1 MTTLANITFQKPGRK
16 PAGTLI
22 VLAGEDL
29 QLGPQARGLAVAA
42 LIARAAAA
50 ASFKGK
56 AMTTLDLY
64 APAETD
70 LDRLIVLGCGK
81 MGDVKEQD
89 WLRLGGAAIGAV
101 GRGKSATVLLE
112 RPDGRKLGAEL
123 AAEFALGVMLRSYA
137 FDKYKKDKPEDANG
151 KGPGEVAI
159 SLADFAE
166 ARRAFAAGQAAAETS
181 RRICSGR
188 SSSPPAPRS

>member
-1 MTTLANITFQKPGRK
+1 MSRCTVRRRGFALPSGARPARRWTQGPPSARYLCASFLKGQEISTTTMTTLANITFQKPGRK

-29 QLGPQARGLAVAA
+29 QLGPQARELAVGA

-70 LDRLIVLGCGK
+70 LDRLVVLCCGQ

-89 WLRLGGAAIGAV
+89 WLR
-101 GRGKSATVLLE
+101 
-112 RPDGRKLGAEL
+112 
-123 AAEFALGVMLRSYA
+123 
-137 FDKYKKDKPEDANG
+137 
-151 KGPGEVAI
+151 
-159 SLADFAE
+159 
-166 ARRAFAAGQAAAETS
+166 
-181 RRICSGR
+181 
-188 SSSPPAPRS
+188 